1 MSAILN
7 LLLGMKNESPIASH
21 GRGWIDPSALKLNLE
36 LKIAK
41 EVLQEVSDLKSEYV
55 DEMVRARFDE
65 HRGI

>member
-7 LLLGMKNESPIASH
+7 LLLGMKNGSPIASH
-21 GRGWIDPSALKLNLE
+21 GRGRMGPSALKLNLE

-41 EVLQEVSDLKSEYV
+41 EVLQEVSDLKSEDV

-65 HRGI
+65 RRGI